1 MTRGRRGSLALR
13 RRALPSPPPCRFIP
27 ALSHNP
33 DTGLPAP
40 LRVLCSLTSGNRVA
54 RWRKARCWC
63 PRRPWPDSWKR
74 LLIVRLASSMP
85 PWRPLPGVTG
95 LTGIAT
101 LGHLHFTPIKP
112 ARCGRSRSC
121 QGPGHALSGQQR
133 RSVLPSAGN
142 RPDRALPIGHCRSVI
157 AARKEDRG
165 QRAQGPAVLRG
176 SSGSVPPLQAARDLV
191 FAAPPF
197 NLAASPDA
205 WSCCS
210 RHVHGKIG

>member
-1 MTRGRRGSLALR
+1 MIMAAPASGRSR
-13 RRALPSPPPCRFIP
+13 PSIMRIVV
-27 ALSHNP
+27 
-33 DTGLPAP
+33 DLPAP

-101 LGHLHFTPIKP
+101 LGHLHFTPIRP

-142 RPDRALPIGHCRSVI
+142 RPDRALPECHRGAERRPR
-157 AARKEDRG
+157 AARTGTR
-165 QRAQGPAVLRG
+165 RPARLVRV
-176 SSGSVPPLQAARDLV
+176 SATASGRP
-191 FAAPPF
+191 
-197 NLAASPDA
+197 
-205 WSCCS
+205 
-210 RHVHGKIG
+210 